1 MRNLRFSYTE
11 RSENSGDFTER
22 WSDELDEYYDSDRI
36 LHRILVKAF
45 LNGVEV
51 GSAHLEYST
60 YLDEHDE
67 DVIDSENG
75 MGVAYLETIYVEKE
89 YRGQGIGTA
98 LLKNCLEKCEEIGLR
113 PSVVLAPDNLR
124 AKAWYEDI
132 GYDVSCDSYWC
143 SVDQGFGVYLV
154 RLSDM

>member
-1 MRNLRFSYTE
+1 M
-11 RSENSGDFTER
+11 SEF
-22 WSDELDEYYDSDRI
+22 
-36 LHRILVKAF
+36 
-45 LNGVEV
+45 
-51 GSAHLEYST
+51 LEYST

-75 MGVAYLETIYVEKE
+75 MDVAYLETIYVEKE

-98 LLKNCLEKCEEIGLR
+98 LLKNSLENCEALGLH
-113 PSVVLAPDNLR
+113 PSVILAPDNLR

-132 GYDVSCDSYWC
+132 GYDISCDSYLC
-143 SVDQGFGVYLV
+143 SVDKGFGVYLV

>member
-11 RSENSGDFTER
+11 RSENSGDFAER
-22 WSDELDEYYDSDRI
+22 WSDELGEYYDSDRI

-51 GSAHLEYST
+51 GDALFEYST
-60 YLDEHDE
+60 YLDEHDD

-75 MGVAYLETIYVEKE
+75 MDVAYLETIYVEKE
-89 YRGQGIGTA
+89 YRGQGIGTE
-98 LLKNCLEKCEEIGLR
+98 LLKNCLEKCKALGLR
-113 PSVVLAPDNLR
+113 QSVVLAPDNLR

-132 GYDVSCDSYWC
+132 GYDISCDSFWNC
-143 SVDQGFGVYLV
+143 VDQGFGVYLV

>member
-1 MRNLRFSYTE
+1 MRNLKVSYTE
-11 RSENSGDFTER
+11 KSQNSVDFVER

-51 GSAHLEYST
+51 VSALLEYST
-60 YLDEHDE
+60 YLDEHSE
-67 DVIDSENG
+67 DVIDSENC
-75 MGVAYLETIYVEKE
+75 MDVAYLETIYVEKA

-98 LLKNCLEKCEEIGLR
+98 LLKNCLEKCKALGLR

-132 GYDVSCDSYWC
+132 GYDISCDSYWNC
-143 SVDQGFGVYLV
+143 VDQGFGVYLV